1 MRLQAGSSTQSIITI
16 MKPSTTA
23 RRSRTG
29 GVRVITTLP
38 QGYREINHRGKHYY
52 QSGDQYYRRQGNGY
66 IVVGSPY

>member
-29 GVRVITTLP
+29 GVRVITLP